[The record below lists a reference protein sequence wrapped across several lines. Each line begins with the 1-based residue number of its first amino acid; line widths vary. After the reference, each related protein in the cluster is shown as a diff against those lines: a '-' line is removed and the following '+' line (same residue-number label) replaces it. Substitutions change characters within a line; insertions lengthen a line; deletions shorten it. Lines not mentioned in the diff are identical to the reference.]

1 MRSLL
6 DFIVKYSYVFLFI
19 LLESV
24 SLALLFGSNERQR
37 MAFMTSAGR
46 FSGSILEWRSDV
58 KSYFGLRKENEK
70 LAYENAMLRS
80 RLNTVLDNIEVESLF
95 SRIEGDYAVARVID
109 NSVRKDDNYITI
121 NKGRADG
128 IERGMGVFDSRG
140 VIGVVMLPGKKYSIV
155 LPVLNGRSSI
165 SCKISG
171 SNSFGFLEWYGG
183 NPYMAYIVDMPFHT
197 DVNPGDTVVTSGFS
211 SAFPENIPVGI
222 VESVEEEQLNYMLR
236 LTVSLFVDMS
246 DIRWVYVNTYGQDP
260 EPEELKEEL
269 Q

>member
-58 KSYFGLRKENEK
+58 KSYFDSGKRSF

-80 RLNTVLDNIEVESLF
+80 RLNTDIILRLNPF
-95 SRIEGDYAVARVID
+95 SRIEGDHAAARVID

-121 NKGRADG
+121 NKA
-128 IERGMGVFDSRG
+128 
-140 VIGVVMLPGKKYSIV
+140 
-155 LPVLNGRSSI
+155 
-165 SCKISG
+165 
-171 SNSFGFLEWYGG
+171 
-183 NPYMAYIVDMPFHT
+183 A
-197 DVNPGDTVVTSGFS
+197 
-211 SAFPENIPVGI
+211 
-222 VESVEEEQLNYMLR
+222 
-236 LTVSLFVDMS
+236 LTV
-246 DIRWVYVNTYGQDP
+246 
-260 EPEELKEEL
+260 
-269 Q
+269 